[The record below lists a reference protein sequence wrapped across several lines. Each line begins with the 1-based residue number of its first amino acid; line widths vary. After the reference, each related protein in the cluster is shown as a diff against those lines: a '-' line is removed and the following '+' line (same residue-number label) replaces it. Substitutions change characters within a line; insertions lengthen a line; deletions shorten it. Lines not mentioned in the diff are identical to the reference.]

1 MKKTVS
7 FGDFVQAFKDMGRE
21 NQFSIDALNILF
33 EYIEQIESDTGEEC
47 EMDIVGICCEYAEA
61 TWQEIANDYLL
72 HDKSLDVESQDHKG
86 KVLDYLA
93 DEGVLIGETD
103 ETIVYRQH

>member
-1 MKKTVS
+1 
-7 FGDFVQAFKDMGRE
+7 
-21 NQFSIDALNILF
+21 
-33 EYIEQIESDTGEEC
+33 
-47 EMDIVGICCEYAEA
+47 VGICCEYAEA
-61 TWQEIANDYLL
+61 TWKEIANDYLL
-72 HDKSLDVESQDHKG
+72 HDKSLDDEEEENKV

>member
-1 MKKTVS
+1 MKTTVS

-47 EMDIVGICCEYAEA
+47 EMDIVSICCEYAEA

-72 HDKSLDVESQDHKG
+72 HDKSLDDESQDHKG

>member
-1 MKKTVS
+1 MKTTIS

-72 HDKSLDVESQDHKG
+72 HDKSLDDESQDHKG

>member
-1 MKKTVS
+1 MKTTVS

-21 NQFSIDALNILF
+21 NQFSIDALNIIF
-33 EYIEQIESDTGEEC
+33 EHIEQIENDTGEEC
-47 EMDIVGICCEYAEA
+47 ELDVIGICCEYAEA

-72 HDKSLDVESQDHKG
+72 HDKSLDDEEEENKV

-103 ETIVYRQH
+103 DTIVYRQH

>member
-1 MKKTVS
+1 MKTTVS

-33 EYIEQIESDTGEEC
+33 EHIEEC
-47 EMDIVGICCEYAEA
+47 EESLGEEYELDVVGICCEYAEA

-72 HDKSLDVESQDHKG
+72 HDKSLDGEEEENKV

-103 ETIVYRQH
+103 DTIVDRQH

>member
-1 MKKTVS
+1 MKTTVS

-33 EYIEQIESDTGEEC
+33 EHIEQIENDTGEEC
-47 EMDIVGICCEYAEA
+47 ELDVVGICCEYAEA

-72 HDKSLDVESQDHKG
+72 HDKNLDGEEEENKV

-103 ETIVYRQH
+103 DSIVYRQH